1 MDLNERLDVLNRTRK
16 EETSISIRV
25 RYESDIDKPENRIDC
40 IKTEVQRRILDRG
53 AVADTSFTE
62 NDYGKTVTITKGE
75 TNNPKGRIRR
85 ARYIYKCPLL

>member
-1 MDLNERLDVLNRTRK
+1 MYD
-16 EETSISIRV
+16 
-25 RYESDIDKPENRIDC
+25 SDINKAENRIDS
-40 IKTEVQRRILDRG
+40 IKTEVERRIRDRG
-53 AVADTSFTE
+53 AVADTSFTD